1 MFHVVSAF
9 LIHSRYSP
17 MLYSNIYLYIL
28 IYVYTHIHTEA
39 AKSIASPVFPILPQ
53 DEALFQKMKYEFLL
67 QIFGLNF
74 E

>member
-1 MFHVVSAF
+1 MRA
-9 LIHSRYSP
+9 
-17 MLYSNIYLYIL
+17 
-28 IYVYTHIHTEA
+28 TEA

-74 E
+74 EWNSEGRTSSRLDATLGG